1 MLLNAGA
8 GEAREVHSVFITM
21 HNAGFLSFATR
32 QVVSLFHFQLKKH

>member
-21 HNAGFLSFATR
+21 HNAGFLSFTTR
-32 QVVSLFHFQLKKH
+32 QVVALFHLPLNKH